1 MYSDASLNSQT
12 LYAAVLYCVFGL
24 PNPLD
29 ILFLLKMEKLKMC
42 PELKKKK
49 IGREKELCNLSVQS
63 HHIIFDYQL

>member
-42 PELKKKK
+42 P
-49 IGREKELCNLSVQS
+49 
-63 HHIIFDYQL
+63 